1 MKASGIT
8 YLVGICIGIFGGFL
22 VVHLLLL
29 SIREFRWHPDAQY
42 IGAWYDKKVQIAN
55 SIPTSKIIFA
65 GGSNVQYGIRAGLVE
80 EKIGKPA
87 VNFGTHAALPFAY
100 LLERV
105 KKIAKPGD
113 TIVLI
118 PEYEYYFL
126 DPNSLNPTS
135 LRYLSVCGQDFLKKS
150 PGRYYKLLLTIP
162 PEILFARFFV
172 DSKKVRSEVQSKVQ
186 EHESAYDK
194 YGDRNWIS
202 KDRMGD
208 REKRLIASIQ
218 PTSLA
223 NPTTSGLEPICK
235 IELKNFQAWCQD
247 RNVSL
252 LVAFPN
258 TIIFDEYLQP
268 APQKFLAQLN
278 EFYKKYHFETL
289 LTPRDSMLP
298 REDFFD
304 TVYHLNEEGA
314 VERTHNL
321 LVEIGEKLKS
331 SEN

>member
-1 MKASGIT
+1 MKVSAIR
-8 YLVGICIGIFGGFL
+8 YLVGIFLGILGGFL

-42 IGAWYDKKVQIAN
+42 IGAWYDKKGQIAN
-55 SIPTSKIIFA
+55 EIPTSKIIFA

-126 DPNSLNPTS
+126 NPYELNPTS
-135 LRYLSVCGQDFLKKS
+135 LRYLSVCGQDFLKQSSKK
-150 PGRYYKLLLTIP
+150 YLELLLTIP
-162 PEILFARFFV
+162 PEILFARFFT
-172 DSKKVRSEVQSKVQ
+172 DSKKVEAEVQSKVQ
-186 EHESAYDK
+186 EHKSAFDK

-208 REKRLIASIQ
+208 REKRLLQSLQ

-223 NPTTSGLEPICK
+223 NPPASGLEPSSK
-235 IELKNFQAWCQD
+235 IEFKKFQSWCQD
-247 RNVSL
+247 RNVRL
-252 LVAFPN
+252 LVTFPN

-268 APQKFLAQLN
+268 DSQKFLNQLN
-278 EFYKKYHFETL
+278 EFYKQCQFETL

-298 REDFFD
+298 KEDFFD

-314 VERTHNL
+314 TKRTHKL
-321 LVEIGEKLKS
+321 IVEISEKLKS
-331 SEN
+331 SAN

>member
-1 MKASGIT
+1 MKASGIK
-8 YLVGICIGIFGGFL
+8 YLVGICIGTLGGFL
-22 VVHLLLL
+22 MVHLLLL

-42 IGAWYDKKVQIAN
+42 IGAWYDRKEQIAN
-55 SIPTSKIIFA
+55 AILTSKIIFA

-80 EKIGKPA
+80 EKMGKPA

-150 PGRYYKLLLTIP
+150 LGRYYELLLTIP
-162 PEILFARFFV
+162 PEILFARIFV

-186 EHESAYDK
+186 EHESAFDK

-218 PTSLA
+218 PTSLS

-247 RNVSL
+247 KGVQL
-252 LVAFPN
+252 FITYPN
-258 TIIFDEYLQP
+258 TVYFDEYNKSNP
-268 APQKFLAQLN
+268 HKFLVQLQS
-278 EFYKKYHFETL
+278 FYTNNKFKTL
-289 LTPRDSMLP
+289 MSPGDSMLP

-314 VERTHNL
+314 FKRTHKL
-321 LVEIGEKLKS
+321 IMEIGEKLKS
-331 SEN
+331 RAN

>member
-1 MKASGIT
+1 M
-8 YLVGICIGIFGGFL
+8 
-22 VVHLLLL
+22 HLLLL

-150 PGRYYKLLLTIP
+150 PGRYYELLLTIP

-172 DSKKVRSEVQSKVQ
+172 DSKKVRFEVQSKVQ
-186 EHESAYDK
+186 EHESAFDHF
-194 YGDRNWIS
+194 GDRNWIS
-202 KDRMGD
+202 KERMGD
-208 REKRLIASIQ
+208 REKRLIENVH

-223 NPTTSGLEPICK
+223 DPFSDKHAPFPES
-235 IELKNFQAWCQD
+235 ELKNFQDWCQ
-247 RNVSL
+247 NKGVQL
-252 LVAFPN
+252 FITYPN
-258 TIIFDEYLQP
+258 TVYFDDYKKSNP
-268 APQKFLAQLN
+268 HKFLVQLQS
-278 EFYKKYHFETL
+278 FYTNNKFKAL
-289 LTPRDSMLP
+289 MSPSDSMLP

-314 VERTHNL
+314 NKRTSMLMDSLKNEGI
-321 LVEIGEKLKS
+321 EIK
-331 SEN
+331 NQ